1 MQGEPHSSIGSLIR
15 LMAEASIAADS
26 DPSRMPAWRMG
37 VEMMRRADE
46 SESDQA
52 TLQFIAAATECFS
65 AAAGG
70 RRTEIGLMQMQGS

>member
-1 MQGEPHSSIGSLIR
+1 MQGDPHNSIDSLIR
-15 LMAEASIAADS
+15 LMTEASIAADS
-26 DPSRMPAWRMG
+26 DPTRAPAWRMG

-46 SESDQA
+46 SESDEA

-70 RRTEIGLMQMQGS
+70 RRTEIGLMQLQGS